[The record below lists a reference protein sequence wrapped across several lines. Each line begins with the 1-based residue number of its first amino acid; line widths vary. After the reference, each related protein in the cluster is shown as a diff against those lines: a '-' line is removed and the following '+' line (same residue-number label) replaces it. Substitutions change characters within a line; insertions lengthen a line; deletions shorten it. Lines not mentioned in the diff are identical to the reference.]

1 MKNYLNNFSLKNKK
15 AVVIGGCGLIG
26 EKICE
31 SFLSAG
37 SKVTVIDFD
46 KKKGN
51 LLKKKFKSFKFVFEY
66 LNISDLENLE
76 NNINIFF
83 KKNGCPD
90 IFVNCSYPVTKDW
103 KFSSFKKN
111 KLKILRKNVDISLNS
126 GSWLAYKTCEKMREK
141 KIKGTVILFGS
152 TYGFLGQNMS
162 LYKDT
167 KMNENMNY
175 SIIKGGIINFSRQ
188 LASYYGKFGLRINTI
203 SPGGVKGHV
212 KGSKNKQDKKFL
224 QRYSA
229 LCPMKRLATPEEIA
243 NSTLFLASDASTY
256 ITGTNFVVDG
266 GWSII

>member
-1 MKNYLNNFSLKNKK
+1 MKNYLNNFKLKNKK
-15 AVVIGGCGLIG
+15 SLIIGGCGLIG
-26 EKICE
+26 ENICE

-37 SKVTVIDFD
+37 SRVTVLDFD

-51 LLKKKFKSFKFVFEY
+51 LLKKKFKNLKFTFQY
-66 LNISDLENLE
+66 FDLSKLESLE
-76 NNINIFF
+76 NNIKYFF

-103 KFSSFKKN
+103 KLSSFKKN
-111 KLKILRKNVDISLNS
+111 KLEILRKNIDINLNS
-126 GSWLAYKTCEKMREK
+126 GTWLAYKTCEKMREK
-141 KIKGTVILFGS
+141 KIKGSVILFGS
-152 TYGFLGQNMS
+152 TYGFLGQNMF

-167 KMNENMNY
+167 TMRENMNY
-175 SIIKGGIINFSRQ
+175 SIIKGGLINFSRQ
-188 LASYYGKFGLRINTI
+188 LASYYGKFGIRINTI
-203 SPGGVKGHV
+203 SPGGILGHV
-212 KGSKNKQDKKFL
+212 KGSKKRQDKKFL